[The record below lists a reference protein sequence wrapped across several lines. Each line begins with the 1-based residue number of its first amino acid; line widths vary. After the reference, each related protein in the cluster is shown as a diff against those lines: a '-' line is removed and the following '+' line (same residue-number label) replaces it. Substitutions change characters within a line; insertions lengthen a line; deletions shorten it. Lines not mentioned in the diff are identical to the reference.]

1 MDARI
6 YIVDDDAVIRKLL
19 KKVIDQ
25 YNLGV
30 LVGESGNGK
39 KALDDIRILQPD
51 IALVDLLL
59 PDFDGISIVSKAK
72 EWGLDTSFVMI
83 SQVDSKDMI
92 SQAYE
97 SEIDFYINK
106 PVNAK
111 EVESVIEKV
120 KENRRMKKIIHD
132 INKAVSGVNELQDFL
147 GTGKEES
154 NHEDKIRN
162 ILYQLGIAGDRG
174 GDDLTEIILFIR
186 KNRESKKPEKMKMY
200 EIYKCVSDKYEMQG
214 KSDISPRSMEQRVRR
229 TVAKALRNVASLG
242 VNDFDNEI
250 FNRYSNTLFD
260 FEEVRNEMNYIQ
272 NRTKYNGKVN
282 IRKFI
287 EGILVEIQG

>member
-19 KKVIDQ
+19 KKIINQ
-25 YNLGV
+25 YNLGE
-30 LVGESGNGK
+30 LVGEAGNGK

-97 SEIDFYINK
+97 SKIDFYIQK
-106 PVNAK
+106 PINAN
-111 EVESVIEKV
+111 EVQAVIQNV
-120 KENRRMKKIIHD
+120 KEKRRMKKIIDD
-132 INKAVSGVNELQDFL
+132 INKAVSGVSDLKEFL
-147 GTGKEES
+147 GTDKVESSKEY
-154 NHEDKIRN
+154 KIRN

-174 GDDLTEIILFIR
+174 GDDLTEIILFIQT
-186 KNRESKKPEKMKMY
+186 NRESKRPKKMKMY
-200 EIYKCVSDKYEMQG
+200 EIYKCVSDKYVMQG
-214 KSDISPRSMEQRVRR
+214 KSDISPRSIEQRVRR
-229 TVAKALRNVASLG
+229 TVAKALRNMANLG
-242 VNDFDNEI
+242 VGDFDNDV
-250 FNRYSNTLFD
+250 FNRYSGTLFD
-260 FEEVRNEMNYIQ
+260 FEEVRNEMNHIQ
-272 NRTKYNGKVN
+272 KRTDYNGKVN
-282 IRKFI
+282 IRKFV
-287 EGILVEIQG
+287 EGILIEINK